1 MGCVIVLIQPI
12 LQNDMIVTPKYL
24 ATNEMCL
31 HLLENGTYLL
41 YGYDDKENTFRPA
54 VIKEYI
60 VDWIPV
66 PEEPVPEETI
76 TSNEPSSTGI

>member
-1 MGCVIVLIQPI
+1 MT
-12 LQNDMIVTPKYL
+12 VTVPKYMYL

-41 YGYDDKENTFRPA
+41 YGYDNENTFRPA

-76 TSNEPSSTGI
+76 TSNVSSSTEPSSTGI